1 MKRSWG
7 KVFFKVAGDE
17 SGSESSL
24 KIPSMFQGM
33 RAFDEVAPAPGFYKR
48 VRSQIDESVQGS
60 IWSPFLHSRLWSR
73 LVAVG
78 FVGTFILLGYVLA
91 AEWNVNE
98 ADYLDEGSVALIS
111 TRGVERQRDSVLTQI
126 TTYNRPN

>member
-1 MKRSWG
+1 
-7 KVFFKVAGDE
+7 
-17 SGSESSL
+17 
-24 KIPSMFQGM
+24 MFQGM

-48 VRSQIDESVQGS
+48 VRSQIEESVQGS
-60 IWSPFLHSRLWSR
+60 IWSPFLRSRLWSR

-78 FVGTFILLGYVLA
+78 FVGTFILLGYMLA

-126 TTYNRPN
+126 TTYHRPN